1 MNYRVREF
9 IRESNL
15 QPGDA
20 IVAKKI
26 GYRVLD
32 HFIVY
37 LGNNFNNHWF
47 MANSMEN
54 GVRQYSEEEVIELL
68 QLFEPISIKR
78 FFGDEY
84 ERELAIQRA
93 LSQEGQPYSLFG
105 SNCEHF
111 ANFVQKGNKESP
123 QVGFWIFTA
132 IAAFVIG
139 ITSFGKS

>member
-1 MNYRVREF
+1 MNHQVRKF
-9 IRESNL
+9 IMESDL

-37 LGNNFNNHWF
+37 LGKEYSGHWF
-47 MANSMEN
+47 MANSMEE
-54 GVRQYSEEEVIELL
+54 GVRQYSEDEVYELIKT
-68 QLFEPISIKR
+68 FEPINIRKLQ
-78 FFGDEY
+78 GNEH

-111 ANFVQKGNKESP
+111 ANYVQKEIKESP
-123 QVGFWIFTA
+123 QVGFWIFAALTA
-132 IAAFVIG
+132 AIVS
-139 ITSFGKS
+139 ITSFGKR